1 MAKVPYK
8 KLLTEAISEF
18 DTSKTSEVKGPFL
31 DPILS
36 WDGGGELPTNK
47 PVDAGS
53 ILERYYFKEKADEG
67 VNVGEADYS
76 GKDDTEAT
84 SYEVA
89 DEVKGKSTDHTM
101 GAGTEQAGTHEA
113 GHDKAEKREEEIAK
127 EDYDLTEDLENS
139 IIEKIISEMEE
150 EDVSEAEDKFE
161 GVSKN
166 AKKDPDDKF
175 EGVAKDQQMPDEKEM
190 KDPEEH
196 SMGAGTPQAGTGD
209 MEGEVPDRK
218 DVADKMVKPHNYS
231 EAELFEEEGTGP
243 PEDEGMDMDEEMKEA
258 LDLLEMEEDDD
269 DDDDKEEEMEE
280 GVDLQEQE
288 EEAEEKEDEKELDV
302 DEKMSEFA
310 FPGGPTPHQHK
321 AKHGADGNAVDVDL
335 NEAFKIF
342 QEQMDEEED
351 EEDEKD
357 ED

>member
-1 MAKVPYK
+1 MARVPYK

-18 DTSKTSEVKGPFL
+18 DTSKTAEVKGPFL

-47 PVDAGS
+47 AVDAGS
-53 ILERYYFKEKADEG
+53 ILERYYFKEQADDG
-67 VNVGEADYS
+67 VQVEADYS
-76 GKDDTEAT
+76 GNDDTEAT

-89 DEVKGKSTDHTM
+89 DEVKGKSTDHTV

-150 EDVSEAEDKFE
+150 EEDDDEDDDKEEMSEAEDKFE
-161 GVSKN
+161 GV
-166 AKKDPDDKF
+166 KK
-175 EGVAKDQQMPDEKEM
+175 ALQMPDEKEM

-218 DVADKMVKPHNYS
+218 DMADKMVKAHNYS
-231 EAELFEEEGTGP
+231 EAALFEEDDMDDDD
-243 PEDEGMDMDEEMKEA
+243 DEGMDEEMKEA
-258 LDLLEMEEDDD
+258 LSLLEMDDEDEDMKD
-269 DDDDKEEEMEE
+269 EEEMEE
-280 GVDLQEQE
+280 SFGLFEQE
-288 EEAEEKEDEKELDV
+288 EEGGEEEDEDLDV
-302 DEKMSEFA
+302 DEKMEEYA

-321 AKHGADGNAVDVDL
+321 AKHGADGNAVDIE
-335 NEAFKIF
+335 EAFKIF
-342 QEQMDEEED
+342 QEQMDDDEEDEDEEED
-351 EEDEKD
+351 ED
-357 ED
+357 